1 MFAVDEDLVEFEDA
15 DGAGGPVVL
24 EDDQEVAG
32 VGLSALEVGGAEL
45 EADTEVEPAVA
56 EPDDVGG
63 GLAST

>member
-1 MFAVDEDLVEFEDA
+1 MEFEDA
-15 DGAGGPVVL
+15 DGAGGPVVF
-24 EDDQEVAG
+24 EDDEEVAG